1 MSLIVPTDRLRR
13 GDTLQTTGAP
23 ATIEAI
29 ENEHGDTLRLYVRS
43 TTDFERFEIITTAD
57 ERHTVTAR
65 ALLTQA
71 QALEIAEG
79 WASMTDASDPG
90 RWLYSFTS
98 TEGIENEEHRTEML
112 AYVDGILAGSLDQQD
127 DSVLERADLE
137 ALRAYLAEAPTRQ
150 RFTELDAFTTSYIT
164 AALWATNDEATEA
177 GGEPLDRNYAPAD
190 IHPDTLIDIVNDCK
204 AFQAEND
211 ADLTKA
217 AANDFERSAAGHDYF
232 LTRNGHGAGF
242 WDRGLGALGD
252 RLTKA
257 AKAQGEVTFYVGDD
271 NRIHADA

>member
-23 ATIEAI
+23 ATLEAI
-29 ENEHGDTLRLYVRS
+29 ENEHGDTLRLHVRF
-43 TTDFERFEIITTAD
+43 TTDFERFEIVTTAD

-79 WASMTDASDPG
+79 WASMMDASDPG

-177 GGEPLDRNYAPAD
+177 GGEPLDRNYAP
-190 IHPDTLIDIVNDCK
+190 VK
-204 AFQAEND
+204 AGQV
-211 ADLTKA
+211 LA
-217 AANDFERSAAGHDYF
+217 AR
-232 LTRNGHGAGF
+232 R
-242 WDRGLGALGD
+242 
-252 RLTKA
+252 
-257 AKAQGEVTFYVGDD
+257 VDD
-271 NRIHADA
+271 NGPDLWRTFNRIQENLIKGGLTGRSVNQETGRVRRAATREVAGIDSNTKLNQALWTLTEKMAELKGRKLAA